1 MGRGRTKTSSQV
13 ALGGVM
19 AALALVLIY
28 LASVIPTA
36 QIGVAAVAGL
46 CPLVVVV
53 GASFPAGFLSYA
65 ASGILALLLVPSK
78 SCAVMYA
85 ILLGLY
91 PVLKGLIERLHNIVL
106 ELLIKL
112 VYFNIVMTLMWFVF
126 GAMVLPMLPELLNV
140 AVWFYIVGN
149 IVFLIYDYGVSKL
162 ITAFG
167 PRIVKMIRRS

>member
-1 MGRGRTKTSSQV
+1 MRQDRTKTSSQV

-53 GASFPAGFLSYA
+53 AGSFPAGFLSYA

-112 VYFNIVMTLMWFVF
+112 VYFNIVMTVMWFVF
-126 GAMVLPMLPELLNV
+126 AAMILPMLPELLNV